1 MTWIEEL
8 QQFSSN
14 GGQYHKGVGSQWG
27 GNPIM
32 RL

>member
-27 GNPIM
+27 GT
-32 RL
+32 LL

>member
-14 GGQYHKGVGSQWG
+14 GGQSHNRVPSG